1 MSGGVIEAIG
11 PDLDA
16 AGADVVDGGGLLAL
30 PGMIDGHV
38 HLDKTLTGC
47 RGSHTRPNPAAPAAS
62 PPNANCGHASR
73 LPPSGPRTWCARP
86 SPPAPPPSAVMPTSA
101 PTSGVRH
108 VEALLEVK
116 AAFAHAADF
125 QIVAFPQY
133 GVLAAPGTFELMDEA
148 LAMGA
153 DLVGGIDPIVQD
165 GDLDGQLDLLFGL
178 AEKHGV
184 GIDPHIHEPDE
195 SGVREIEAL
204 AERARVA
211 GLQGR
216 VTVSHGFCLGACP
229 DDVFERLAG
238 AMAEAGMSLVT
249 NAAGANPLP
258 PVKKLRARG
267 VEVFIGNDDVRDTW
281 SPYSDGDLLVRAML
295 LSWRSGYRADADL
308 GVAFDCA
315 TAAARRVFGH
325 DDRGIAVGAPADL
338 FTVHAETL
346 GEAGRPAPA
355 PGAGVQGRPPRG
367 KRRRIPRVT
376 DDPLARWEEARA
388 RLASTDTQRP
398 SGDIALPASLRRW
411 SGSTGA
417 PVARD
422 RPR

>member
-1 MSGGVIEAIG
+1 MSTGATLLANVRLADGGIADLRMAEGVIDAIG
-11 PDLDA
+11 PGLEA
-16 AGADVVDGGGLLAL
+16 AGAEVIDGGGLLAL

-38 HLDKTLTGC
+38 HLDKTLTGL
-47 RGSHTRPNPAAPAAS
+47 PWMPYPAGPDR
-62 PPNANCGHASR
+62 ASR
-73 LPPSGPRTWCARP
+73 IATERGLRAQLPPPAERASNLVRQAVAAGTTAVRSPADIGPDR
-86 SPPAPPPSAVMPTSA
+86 
-101 PTSGVRH
+101 GIRH

-153 DLVGGIDPIVQD
+153 DVVGGIDPIVQD
-165 GDLDGQLDLLFGL
+165 GDLDGQLDLLFRL
-178 AEKHGV
+178 AEKHGA
-184 GIDPHIHEPDE
+184 GIDPHIHDPGEP
-195 SGVREIEAL
+195 GVLEIAAL
-204 AERARVA
+204 AERARAA
-211 GLQGR
+211 GLEGR

-249 NAAGANPLP
+249 HGGGASPLP
-258 PVKKLRARG
+258 PVKRLRERG

-281 SPYSDGDLLVRAML
+281 APYGNGDLLIRAML
-295 LSWRSGYRADADL
+295 LSWRSGFRADGDL
-308 GVAFDCA
+308 AIAFDCA

-346 GEAGRPAPA
+346 GEAVA
-355 PGAGVQGRPPRG
+355 QHPPRG
-367 KRRRIPRVT
+367 LVFKGG
-376 DDPLARWEEARA
+376 
-388 RLASTDTQRP
+388 RL
-398 SGDIALPASLRRW
+398 
-411 SGSTGA
+411 
-417 PVARD
+417 VARD
-422 RPR
+422 GAYLGQSGLG

>member
-1 MSGGVIEAIG
+1 MNTDSTLLANVRLADGRGADIFMTGGVVEAIG
-11 PDLDA
+11 PNLEA
-16 AGADVVDGGGLLAL
+16 AGAVAIDGGGLLTL

-38 HLDKTLTGC
+38 HLDKTLTGLPWFP
-47 RGSHTRPNPAAPAAS
+47 HPAGP
-62 PPNANCGHASR
+62 GRASR
-73 LPPSGPRTWCARP
+73 IATERGLRARFP
-86 SPPAPPPSAVMPTSA
+86 PPAERASNLVRQAVAAGTTAFRSHADIGPDI
-101 PTSGVRH
+101 GLRH

-133 GVLAAPGTFELMDEA
+133 GVLAAPGTLELMDEA

-165 GDLDGQLDLLFGL
+165 GDLDGQLDLLFRL

-204 AERARVA
+204 AERARA
-211 GLQGR
+211 ASLQGR

-249 NAAGANPLP
+249 NGAGVNPLP

-308 GVAFDCA
+308 AVAFDCA

-346 GEAGRPAPA
+346 GEAVA
-355 PGAGVQGRPPRG
+355 QHPPRG
-367 KRRRIPRVT
+367 LVFK
-376 DDPLARWEEARA
+376 AG
-388 RLASTDTQRP
+388 RLVASN
-398 SGDIALPASLRRW
+398 
-411 SGSTGA
+411 GA
-417 PVARD
+417 YVG
-422 RPR
+422 

>member
-1 MSGGVIEAIG
+1 MHTDSTLLANVRLADGRGTDIFMTGGVIEAIG
-11 PDLDA
+11 PDLEA
-16 AGADVVDGGGLLAL
+16 AGAVAIDGGGLLAL

-38 HLDKTLTGC
+38 HLDKTLTGL
-47 RGSHTRPNPAAPAAS
+47 PWFPYPAGP
-62 PPNANCGHASR
+62 GRASR
-73 LPPSGPRTWCARP
+73 IATERGLRARFP
-86 SPPAPPPSAVMPTSA
+86 PPAERASNLVRQAVAAGTTAFRSHADIGPDI
-101 PTSGVRH
+101 GLRH

-133 GVLAAPGTFELMDEA
+133 GVLAAPGTLELMDEA

-204 AERARVA
+204 AERARAA
-211 GLQGR
+211 GLRGR

-229 DDVFERLAG
+229 DDVFERLTG

-249 NAAGANPLP
+249 NGAGVNPLP
-258 PVKKLRARG
+258 PVKQLRARG

-308 GVAFDCA
+308 AVAFDCA

-346 GEAGRPAPA
+346 GEAVAQHPPGAWCSRPAASWPATACTSGDCRFA
-355 PGAGVQGRPPRG
+355 PGGVVERSAGPSTL
-367 KRRRIPRVT
+367 RRR
-376 DDPLARWEEARA
+376 
-388 RLASTDTQRP
+388 
-398 SGDIALPASLRRW
+398 
-411 SGSTGA
+411 
-417 PVARD
+417 
-422 RPR
+422 

>member
-1 MSGGVIEAIG
+1 MNTESTLLANVRLAGGRNVDIRMTGGVIEAIG

-16 AGADVVDGGGLLAL
+16 EDAAAIDGGGLLAL

-38 HLDKTLTGC
+38 HLDKTLTGL
-47 RGSHTRPNPAAPAAS
+47 PWFPYPAGP
-62 PPNANCGHASR
+62 GRASR
-73 LPPSGPRTWCARP
+73 IATERGLRAQFP
-86 SPPAPPPSAVMPTSA
+86 PPAERASNLVRQAVAAGTTAFRSHADIGPDI
-101 PTSGVRH
+101 GLRH

-133 GVLAAPGTFELMDEA
+133 GVLAAPGTFDLMDEA

-153 DLVGGIDPIVQD
+153 DVVGGIDPIVQD
-165 GDLDGQLDLLFGL
+165 GDLDGQLDLLFRL

-204 AERARVA
+204 AERARAA

-249 NAAGANPLP
+249 NGAGVNPLP

-281 SPYSDGDLLVRAML
+281 SPYGNGDLLVRAML
-295 LSWRSGYRADADL
+295 LSWRSGYRNDGDL
-308 GVAFDCA
+308 AVAFDCA

-346 GEAGRPAPA
+346 GEAVA
-355 PGAGVQGRPPRG
+355 QHPPRG
-367 KRRRIPRVT
+367 LVFK
-376 DDPLARWEEARA
+376 AG
-388 RLASTDTQRP
+388 RLVASN
-398 SGDIALPASLRRW
+398 GVYL
-411 SGSTGA
+411 G
-417 PVARD
+417 
-422 RPR
+422 

>member
-1 MSGGVIEAIG
+1 MNTDSTLLANVRLADGRGADILVTGGVIEAIG
-11 PDLDA
+11 PNLEA
-16 AGADVVDGGGLLAL
+16 AGAVTIDGGGLLAL

-38 HLDKTLTGC
+38 HLDKTLTGL
-47 RGSHTRPNPAAPAAS
+47 PWFPYPAGP
-62 PPNANCGHASR
+62 GRASR
-73 LPPSGPRTWCARP
+73 IATERGLRAQLPPPAERASNLVRQAVAAGTTAFRSHADIGPDI
-86 SPPAPPPSAVMPTSA
+86 
-101 PTSGVRH
+101 GVRH

-133 GVLAAPGTFELMDEA
+133 GVLAAPGTLELMDEA

-178 AEKHGV
+178 AEKHGA

-204 AERARVA
+204 AERARAA
-211 GLQGR
+211 GLHGR

-249 NAAGANPLP
+249 NGAGANPLP

-308 GVAFDCA
+308 AVAFDCA

-346 GEAGRPAPA
+346 GEAVA
-355 PGAGVQGRPPRG
+355 QYPPRG
-367 KRRRIPRVT
+367 LVFK
-376 DDPLARWEEARA
+376 AG
-388 RLASTDTQRP
+388 RLVASD
-398 SGDIALPASLRRW
+398 
-411 SGSTGA
+411 GA
-417 PVARD
+417 YVG
-422 RPR
+422 